1 MTVAHDKENE
11 DSNLNDSIVVAHL
24 LSVSSQANFIW
35 VIFQTKEYMGRN
47 NNVQNFMIEGA
58 SYHIREHF
66 QLILFCQ

>member
-1 MTVAHDKENE
+1 MTVVHDKENE
-11 DSNLNDSIVVAHL
+11 DSILNDSIVVAHL

-66 QLILFCQ
+66 QLTLFCQ